1 MLLLL
6 WSTINTISIKELRKG
21 NYILHCTKI
30 IRVYHTPIGYQ
41 SYVRHAK
48 SFKGRS
54 YFRDVIS
61 SRIQVSC
68 LLTLDGLNTKARHFT
83 SFAPTPPSLI

>member
-21 NYILHCTKI
+21 NYILDCTKI

-41 SYVRHAK
+41 S
-48 SFKGRS
+48 FKGRS
-54 YFRDVIS
+54 YFRHVIS